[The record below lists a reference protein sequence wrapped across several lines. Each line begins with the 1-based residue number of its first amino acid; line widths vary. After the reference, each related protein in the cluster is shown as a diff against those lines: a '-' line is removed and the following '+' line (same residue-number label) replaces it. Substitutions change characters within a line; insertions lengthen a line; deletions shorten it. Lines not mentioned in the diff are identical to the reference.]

1 MECHASK
8 SISSKISDNSIDSGS
23 RKIFGRKLGKSR
35 RDLHITGTK
44 SNNTITTNKSLI
56 EFSTMVFKVTLEHLV
71 RDSGVHQVL
80 DKQFERLVI
89 PCLVINTNTGVKV
102 HSTSVNEVHETQTKR
117 RNLDSKKRGPLVEV
131 SSTRKLEAI
140 WKLDRSIGLT
150 HNLLNADQVSG

>member
-1 MECHASK
+1 
-8 SISSKISDNSIDSGS
+8 
-23 RKIFGRKLGKSR
+23 
-35 RDLHITGTK
+35 
-44 SNNTITTNKSLI
+44 
-56 EFSTMVFKVTLEHLV
+56 MVFKVTLEHLV

-89 PCLVINTNTGVKV
+89 PGLVINTNTGVKV